1 LSTQLNLKTVELI
14 AADLG
19 VDASFVEKDWYA
31 MRIIAAMIT
40 VKSDM
45 RLVFSGGTSLSK
57 GFSLIKRFS
66 EDLDFK
72 VLLPST
78 GFNRRECRNY
88 RHQIVDAIRNS
99 SSDWSLQDEDC
110 KSRNEGKFFV
120 CQIAYQQ
127 NFQPAVALRPH
138 IKLEITFKSPAL
150 PFQEKPLQSFIAQT
164 TPKGKPEVPMIACV
178 SPVETAADKLSALA
192 WRVLSRKRDNED
204 DDPTIIRHLH
214 DLTALEALITEY
226 KDFPNLV
233 VTLLEEDVQRA
244 KGLNLSEIP
253 PIQRLQRMLQYLETD
268 PIYANEYD
276 RFVNGMSYA
285 IENER
290 PSFNQALNT
299 ARSIISWIESAK
311 RI

>member
-1 LSTQLNLKTVELI
+1 MNTRLNLKTVELI

-40 VKSDM
+40 IKSDI

-57 GFSLIKRFS
+57 GFGLIQRFS

-72 VLLPST
+72 VILPST
-78 GFNRRECRNY
+78 GFDRKECRNY
-88 RHQIVDAIRNS
+88 RLLLVDAIRKT

-110 KSRNEGKFFV
+110 KSENKGQKFV
-120 CQIAYQQ
+120 CKIAYQQ

-138 IKLEITFKSPAL
+138 IKLEITFKSPTL
-150 PFQEKPLQSFIAQT
+150 PFQVQEKPLQSFIAQAT
-164 TPKGKPEVPMIACV
+164 KKGKPEVPMIACV
-178 SPVETAADKLSALA
+178 SPIETAADKLSALT
-192 WRVLSRKRDNED
+192 WRVLSRKRENEN

-214 DLTALEALITEY
+214 DLTALEDFITEY

-233 VTLLEEDVQRA
+233 ISLLEQDAQRA
-244 KGLNLSEIP
+244 KGINLSEIP
-253 PIQRLQRMLQYLETD
+253 PKQRLQQMLQYLESD

-276 RFVNGMSYA
+276 LFVNGMSYA
-285 IENER
+285 SEDER
-290 PSFNQALNT
+290 PSFNQALDT
-299 ARSIISWIESAK
+299 ARSIISSIESV
-311 RI
+311 